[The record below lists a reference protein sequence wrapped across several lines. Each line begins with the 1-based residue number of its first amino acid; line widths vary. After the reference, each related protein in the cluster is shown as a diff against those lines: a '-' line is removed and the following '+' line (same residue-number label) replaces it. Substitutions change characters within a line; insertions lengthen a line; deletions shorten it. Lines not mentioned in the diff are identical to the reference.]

1 VDDLLIRG
9 GLVIDGTG
17 APGRE
22 ADVSV
27 SGGRVVAIAPRS
39 ERPARRVIDAR
50 GQVVAPGFIDIHT
63 HSDFTLPLNP
73 RAESKIRQGVTLE
86 VVGNCGFSVAPAL
99 PGRAAMLR
107 EYLASSAPWL
117 PFGETS
123 FADYVAAFPPTALNV
138 ILQVGHNTLRLMTA
152 GMDNRAVT
160 ADELA
165 TMERLLAEAL
175 AAGAW
180 GMSSGLFTA
189 PGAYADAEEIHALA
203 RVLRR
208 HGASYSSHIRDEA
221 NHVADAVREAIAVA
235 EATGVHVQI
244 AHLKLSGTDNWGGAS
259 RLLDEIAAA
268 RRRSLAVD
276 CDAYPYDTA
285 SNPLRNLFPRW
296 VMDGGIP
303 AMLERLGRPEVRARL
318 RADIARDGLNN
329 FGRIPSWDVV
339 RVAVAPNLPDE
350 AGRTLGEI
358 ARRRGVDPFDAV
370 CDFVIADRGET
381 RILVTSMSDK
391 DVHAISATPWVT
403 VGSDANSL
411 ASAGVTGQGKP
422 HPRSYGTHARL
433 LGPCVRD
440 WKLFT
445 MEAAVHKLLGS
456 YRHCVDAFIVPSRFY
471 IEKFT
476 EWGMPAS
483 MFRYVPNF
491 VDVQRYTPHP
501 ESGDAF
507 LYFGRVIRQKGVATL
522 IRAAAAAQS
531 KLLIAGT
538 GPQMEEMRTLAV
550 TLNADVTFLGHLGGQ
565 QLHDVI
571 RSCRAVVLPSEW
583 YENAPVSLLEAYAL
597 GKPVIGARIG
607 GIPELIRENETG
619 ACFES
624 GQVES
629 LRRVLEDFRARPLR
643 QLADM
648 GAAGRRWV
656 AEDFTVAMYR
666 QRIMSV
672 YRELGVPV
680 TVARGEPLSASS

>member
-1 VDDLLIRG
+1 VDDLSIRG
-9 GLVIDGTG
+9 GLVVDGTG
-17 APGRE
+17 AAGRE

-27 SGGRVVAIAPRS
+27 SNGRLVAVEPRAP
-39 ERPARRVIDAR
+39 RPARRVIDAR
-50 GQVVAPGFIDIHT
+50 GQVVAPGLIDIHT

-160 ADELA
+160 GDELA
-165 TMERLLAEAL
+165 TMEHLLAEAL

-189 PGAYADAEEIHALA
+189 PGAYADAAEIHALA

-208 HGASYSSHIRDEA
+208 HGAAYSSHIRDEA
-221 NHVADAVREAIAVA
+221 NHVGDAVREAIAVA

-268 RRRSLAVD
+268 RRRGLAVD

-303 AMLERLGRPEVRARL
+303 PMLERLGRPEVRARL

-350 AGRTLGEI
+350 AGRTLGAI

-391 DVHAISATPWVT
+391 DVHAISAAPWVT

-411 ASAGVTGQGKP
+411 ATSGVTSQGKP

-433 LGPCVRD
+433 LGPFVRD
-440 WKLFT
+440 LGLLT
-445 MEAAVHKLLGS
+445 LPAAIHKTTG
-456 YRHCVDAFIVPSRFY
+456 
-471 IEKFT
+471 
-476 EWGMPAS
+476 
-483 MFRYVPNF
+483 
-491 VDVQRYTPHP
+491 
-501 ESGDAF
+501 
-507 LYFGRVIRQKGVATL
+507 
-522 IRAAAAAQS
+522 AAAAA
-531 KLLIAGT
+531 LGLTDRGVLRE
-538 GPQMEEMRTLAV
+538 GCW
-550 TLNADVTFLGHLGGQ
+550 ADV
-565 QLHDVI
+565 
-571 RSCRAVVLPSEW
+571 AVFDP
-583 YENAPVSLLEAYAL
+583 
-597 GKPVIGARIG
+597 ARITDRATYDEPHRYAVGVSTVVVNGEVVVDG
-607 GIPELIRENETG
+607 GDHTG
-619 ACFES
+619 ALA
-624 GQVES
+624 GRV
-629 LRRVLEDFRARPLR
+629 LRRA
-643 QLADM
+643 
-648 GAAGRRWV
+648 
-656 AEDFTVAMYR
+656 
-666 QRIMSV
+666 
-672 YRELGVPV
+672 
-680 TVARGEPLSASS
+680 